1 MNQCQKRPPRVSKD
15 TYYSVKR
22 DLLQCQ
28 KRPTTVSKETYY
40 SVKRDLLHTDL
51 FRVEEGVIEGVN
63 FFFPCNVE
71 KQKNKRRHESQDTDR
86 PLRNRR
92 GCYRAPPFSEV
103 CQGTA
108 DIWHCTKQNKKKKR
122 LFSSASF
129 FSSTSRYGRYVAARM
144 IFWKVSALV
153 QVYYMGTT
161 SVLYEGT
168 IRGYSWQ
175 FFLSA
180 CARARSRR
188 YSQE

>member
-1 MNQCQKRPPRVSKD
+1 MSKE

-22 DLLQCQ
+22 DLLQRQ

-108 DIWHCTKQNKKKKR
+108 DIWHCNKKKRCYQARPFSEAHQGTADIWFCVVKTKR
-122 LFSSASF
+122 LFQAPP
-129 FSSTSRYGRYVAARM
+129 FSAAR
-144 IFWKVSALV
+144 
-153 QVYYMGTT
+153 QGTADM
-161 SVLYEGT
+161 L
-168 IRGYSWQ
+168 
-175 FFLSA
+175 
-180 CARARSRR
+180 RR
-188 YSQE
+188 V